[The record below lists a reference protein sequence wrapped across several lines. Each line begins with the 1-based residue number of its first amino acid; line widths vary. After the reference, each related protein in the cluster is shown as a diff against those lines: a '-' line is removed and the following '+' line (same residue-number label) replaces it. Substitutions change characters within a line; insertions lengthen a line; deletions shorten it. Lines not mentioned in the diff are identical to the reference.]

1 MPRKKQSRLYYREGR
16 GWYADNRDY
25 ADVGGRREAM
35 TPKGGRFAT
44 KGQDEAMQLLATRL
58 QELEAARAAKAEGL
72 AGDPRLS
79 DYARRHLEIK
89 KKVSKASTVRRIEI
103 ALRRLVGFY
112 GDPRLSEIEPHDV
125 TNFIV
130 WRLAQPGTRGKR
142 VQPATVRKE
151 LGALANLYDRA
162 VREQQ
167 ATKNPVL
174 SVPREDWPRAEYREP
189 TYLEP
194 GEVARI
200 FELARRTVQS
210 REGRCFPFTEE
221 MLAAFALT
229 GGRKAEVFG
238 LERRDVDLEH
248 RIVHI
253 RPNRWR
259 GLKAPRHTRWMP
271 LWPQLEAYLRP
282 LLEQE
287 GSPYELLFP
296 GRKGLI
302 RNLDYTLPKL
312 AERAGVRKRVT
323 LHTFRHTY
331 AATRIQTLDHGQPVH
346 LFTVARELGHTNVQL
361 LEKLYG
367 HLIHTRYRSAVVAY
381 REASVIPLQAHGLRG
396 A

>member
-1 MPRKKQSRLYYREGR
+1 MPRKKQARLYYREGR
-16 GWYADNRDY
+16 GWYADNRDH

-35 TPKGGRFAT
+35 VPKGERFAT
-44 KGQDEAMQLLATRL
+44 RDQDEAMQLLATRL
-58 QELEAARAAKAEGL
+58 QGFEVARAAKAEGL
-72 AGDPRLS
+72 AGDPKLS

-89 KKVSKASTVRRIEI
+89 KKVAKPSTVRRIEI
-103 ALRRLVGFY
+103 ALRRMVAFY
-112 GDPRLSEIEPHDV
+112 GNPRLSEIEAHDV

-151 LGALANLYDRA
+151 LGALANLYSRA
-162 VREQQ
+162 VRERQ
-167 ATKNPVL
+167 ATENPVL
-174 SVPREDWPRAEYREP
+174 SVPREDWPKSQYREP
-189 TYLEP
+189 TYLEL

-200 FELARRTVQS
+200 FAIARETVKS

-238 LERRDVDLEH
+238 LERRDVDLDH
-248 RIVHI
+248 RIIHI

-259 GLKAPRHTRWMP
+259 GLKASRHTRWVP
-271 LWPQLEAYLRP
+271 LWPQLEGYLRP
-282 LLEQE
+282 LVELE
-287 GSPYELLFP
+287 GSQYELLFP

-312 AERAGVRKRVT
+312 AERAEVSKRVT

-331 AATRIQTLDHGQPVH
+331 AATRIQTLDQGHPVS

-381 REASVIPLQAHGLRG
+381 REASVIPLQAQGLWG
-396 A
+396 T